1 MGDRRRLYNLQSSRG
16 DGHLVQSVSDDYD
29 DEDLLLSGARRQP
42 PSFNYI
48 KVCVVAFSVVVVFFS
63 GFFSHSLLIS
73 FGKPSSEHK
82 IDNIGS
88 VIDPSK
94 IKEYHIELTKS
105 THLAGSQRN
114 YELAQYIANQFH
126 DFAFDNVELK
136 NYSIR
141 LPFPDE
147 KKPNAVKLFDSSGEV
162 QHTCRNIEV
171 PLNEFEKNNPT
182 TPLFNAH
189 SKPGSVRAPYLYVNF
204 AEIEDFKLLKEN
216 NITVKDKVS
225 LNRSFTPVK
234 LLISLV

>member
-88 VIDPSK
+88 VIDPSR

-147 KKPNAVKLFDSSGEV
+147 KKPNAVKLFDSLGEV